1 MKILSLLFLIVFIA
15 INCLQYEE
23 IDKEG
28 DFLDSLDERLGAG
41 ECSPTESEVKQMI
54 KDNNITYNG
63 EIDRNV
69 KFIAGTCSPIVLVP
83 GIYSTKLKVKLN
95 CKNIK
100 RDEESLYQK
109 IKFYCSRFV
118 CSDISDENEN
128 RELWF
133 NLGENG
139 FTLLEHFFDNTEENE
154 EKINEKMNEKMK
166 DKNSLLYWEWDNRF
180 SGCLG
185 FFMTMFDNKEE
196 CPTLKNEKK
205 VCGHSHNIK
214 ISYDGGFQE
223 TKSQADCG
231 VKAVE
236 NVLTSPLQNAPEKFW
251 KESSNVFGDLADALV
266 ERGYTKGFSLAA
278 IPNDF
283 RRFISTNDFGYESL
297 QYHIENMYNI
307 TGKKVVIIAHSFGN
321 LVTLNGLTK
330 YPELKDKVKKWISLA
345 PPFAG
350 ATKAVDNFLK
360 GIDDFNMN
368 ILLSFTK
375 VNFHKF
381 GQFLMLKSI
390 PTVYEL
396 LPYTVFYKLFQSENY
411 TDFAYAIRERITLEK
426 NCKNTQCSK
435 DKIQQ
440 DSTYFDQIFSDYFP
454 SLTLDACQF
463 EQSVGGN
470 SNTNNKKC
478 MTELFNIVDY
488 PSIIKVKESI
498 NDNNLTA
505 TTYDIEDYYQKKG
518 DDFYYIADEGDI
530 ESNYIYNLLK
540 EVPYVY
546 NKYNE
551 ELDDLISRYNYNY
564 NKNIKK
570 TDSMFDTY
578 DEIKE
583 TIDEMVKHLKSN
595 SLIQDLPMPPVDI
608 DLVYSSFNPTLAAQ
622 FIGEDL
628 SVKKDGTVNRGGDG
642 TVPTWSSLLT
652 GLKWIYEKQKDQK
665 TQEIR
670 LVEYCSRLA
679 DSDPNLKYFKP
690 ISCRCI
696 KNNVYEDD
704 VNRCSHQF
712 MLSDENLYNFLFEE
726 TKKDTLSISEKA
738 QAIEQ
743 YSTTNDYLYK
753 CNLRLYQLSLLD
765 NIIKCKNDIIISANE
780 FNDNFCGKQKYS
792 TLKGRECCSVHI
804 KGTNEKNEEFNEY
817 YCENLKVKNIGTYK
831 SEIKEL
837 KQFFENVEVTVDV
850 KCGGVRE
857 YLMLKSY
864 NLLLLILLLFL

>member
-1 MKILSLLFLIVFIA
+1 MKILSLFFSILFIT

-28 DFLDSLDERLGAG
+28 DFLDSLDERLGSG

-54 KDNNITYNG
+54 KDNNITYDG

-109 IKFYCSRFV
+109 IKFYCNKFV
-118 CSDISDENEN
+118 CSDTSDENEN

-133 NLGENG
+133 NLGEKG
-139 FTLLEHFFDNTEENE
+139 FTLIEHIFDNMEENE

-166 DKNSLLYWEWDNRF
+166 DKNSLLYWEWDNRYA
-180 SGCLG
+180 GCLG
-185 FFMTMFDNKEE
+185 FFMTMFDNEEE
-196 CPTLKNEKK
+196 CPTLKNGKK
-205 VCGHSHNIK
+205 VCGHSQNIK
-214 ISYDGGFQE
+214 ITYDGGFQE
-223 TKSQADCG
+223 SKDQADCG

-236 NVLTSPLQNAPEKFW
+236 NVLTSPLQNFPEKLW
-251 KESSNVFGDLADALV
+251 KESSNVFGDLADALE

-278 IPNDF
+278 VPNDF

-297 QYHIENMYNI
+297 QYHIENMYDI
-307 TGKKVVIIAHSFGN
+307 TGKKVIIIAHSFGN

-360 GIDDFNMN
+360 GIDDFNVD
-368 ILLSFTK
+368 ILPLVTK

-396 LPYTVFYKLFQSENY
+396 LPYTVFYKLFQSEAY
-411 TDFAYAIRERITLEK
+411 KDFAYAIRERITLEK

-440 DSTYFDQIFSDYFP
+440 DSTYFDQIYRDYFP
-454 SLTLDACQF
+454 SLTLDACKF

-498 NDNNLTA
+498 NDNNLTE
-505 TTYDIEDYYQKKG
+505 TMYDIEDYYQKKG
-518 DDFYYIADEGDI
+518 DDLYYIADKEDI

-540 EVPYVY
+540 EVPYIY

-564 NKNIKK
+564 KKNIKK

-583 TIDEMVKHLKSN
+583 TIDEMVKHLKN
-595 SLIQDLPMPPVDI
+595 ISLIKDLPMPPVDI

-622 FIGEDL
+622 FIGQDL
-628 SVKKDGTVNRGGDG
+628 SVKESSTVNKGGDG

-652 GLKWIYEKQKDQK
+652 GLKWIYEKQKNQE

-696 KNNVYEDD
+696 KNNVYETD

-712 MLSDENLYNFLFEE
+712 MLSDPNLFNFLFEE
-726 TKKDTLSISEKA
+726 TKKDTSDITEKA
-738 QAIEQ
+738 HAIEK
-743 YSTTNDYLYK
+743 YSTTIDYLYK
-753 CNLRLYQLSLLD
+753 CNFKLYQLSLLD
-765 NIIKCKNDIIISANE
+765 NVIKCKNDIIISADE
-780 FNDNFCGKQKYS
+780 FDDNFCGKQKYS
-792 TLKGRECCSVHI
+792 TPKGRECCSVHI
-804 KGTNEKNEEFNEY
+804 KGTNEKIEKFNEY
-817 YCENLKVKNIGTYK
+817 YCENLKVKNIGNYK

-837 KQFFENVEVTVDV
+837 KEFFENVEVTVDV
-850 KCGGVRE
+850 NCEGFRE
-857 YLMLKSY
+857 YLVLKSY
-864 NLLLLILLLFL
+864 NLLLIILSLFL

>member
-1 MKILSLLFLIVFIA
+1 MKSLSLLFSILIVF

-23 IDKEG
+23 IDDKEG
-28 DFLDSLDERLGAG
+28 DFLDSLDEKLGSG

-54 KDNNITYNG
+54 KDNNINYNG
-63 EIDRNV
+63 DIDRNV

-109 IKFYCSRFV
+109 IKFYCSKYV
-118 CSDISDENEN
+118 CSDISDDNEN

-133 NLGENG
+133 NLGEKG
-139 FTLLEHFFDNTEENE
+139 FTLVEHIFDNNEATE
-154 EKINEKMNEKMK
+154 EKMNEKMK
-166 DKNSLLYWEWDNRF
+166 DKNSLLYWEWDNRYA
-180 SGCLG
+180 GCLG
-185 FFMTMFDNKEE
+185 FFMTMFDNEEE
-196 CPTLKNEKK
+196 CPTLKNGKK

-214 ISYDGGFQE
+214 ITYDGGFQE
-223 TKSQADCG
+223 SKSQADCG

-236 NVLTSPLQNAPEKFW
+236 NVLTSPLQNFPEKFW

-297 QYHIENMYNI
+297 KYHVENMYNI
-307 TGKKVVIIAHSFGN
+307 TGKKVIIIAHSFGN
-321 LVTLNGLTK
+321 LVTLNGLTMF
-330 YPELKDKVKKWISLA
+330 PELKDKVKKWISLA

-360 GIDDFNMN
+360 GIDDFNVD
-368 ILLSFTK
+368 ILPLISK

-396 LPYTVFYKLFQSENY
+396 LPYTVFYKLFQSEDY
-411 TDFAYAIRERITLEK
+411 KEFAYAIRERITLEK

-440 DSTYFDQIFSDYFP
+440 DSTYFDQIYSDYFP

-488 PSIIKVKESI
+488 PSIIKVKNANNE
-498 NDNNLTA
+498 NNLTE

-518 DDFYYIADEGDI
+518 DDLYYIADEGDI
-530 ESNYIYNLLK
+530 ESNYIYKLLK
-540 EVPYVY
+540 EVPFVYTKY
-546 NKYNE
+546 NK
-551 ELDDLISRYNYNY
+551 ELEDMISRYNYNY

-570 TDSMFDTY
+570 TDPMFDTY

-583 TIDEMVKHLKSN
+583 TIDKMVEHLKKN
-595 SLIQDLPMPPVDI
+595 SLIKDLPIPPVDI

-628 SVKKDGTVNRGGDG
+628 SVKESSTVNRGGDG

-652 GLKWIYEKQKDQK
+652 GLKWIYEKQKNQK

-670 LVEYCSRLA
+670 LIEYCSRLA
-679 DSDPNLKYFKP
+679 NSDPNLKYFKP

-696 KNNVYEDD
+696 NNNVYVTD

-712 MLSDENLYNFLFEE
+712 MLSDENLFNYLFEE
-726 TKKDTLSISEKA
+726 TNKDTLTIAEKA
-738 QAIEQ
+738 EAIET
-743 YSTTNDYLYK
+743 YSTTIDYLSK
-753 CNLRLYQLSLLD
+753 CNFKLFQLSLLD
-765 NIIKCKNDIIISANE
+765 NTIQCKNDIIISSKE
-780 FNDNFCGKQKYS
+780 FNDNFCAEQQYS
-792 TLKGRECCSVHI
+792 TIKGRECCSVHI
-804 KGTNEKNEEFNEY
+804 HGINEKSEEFDEY
-817 YCENLKVKNIGTYK
+817 YCENLKVKNIGNYK
-831 SEIKEL
+831 SETKEV
-837 KQFFENVEVTVDV
+837 KEFFESVEVKSIEV
-850 KCGGVRE
+850 KCVGISK
-857 YLMLKSY
+857 YLMLNNY
-864 NLLLLILLLFL
+864 YLLLIILLLFL